1 MSSKQAAL
9 VFTVLTIVLA
19 LYSAYLHR
27 SAEDEPLPAA
37 PVAPRN
43 QP

>member
-1 MSSKQAAL
+1 MNSKQAAII
-9 VFTVLTIVLA
+9 FTVLSIVLA

-27 SAEDEPLPAA
+27 AAEDGPKPAA

-43 QP
+43 QS